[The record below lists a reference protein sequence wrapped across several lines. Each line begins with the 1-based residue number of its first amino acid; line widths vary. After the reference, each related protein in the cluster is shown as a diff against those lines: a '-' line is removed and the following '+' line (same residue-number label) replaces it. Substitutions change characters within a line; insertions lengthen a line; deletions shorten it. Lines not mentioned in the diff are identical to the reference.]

1 MIDDD
6 VDRPRRSLPSHH
18 HHHRPSVTPDDNAVT
33 DDPGGGSADIWSGS
47 NGRKVD
53 TAVLATSSSMAGTPR
68 FRGGSRGGGGLG
80 GVSERLLQNH
90 RQNRQQSQADRIF
103 GSQEEYGAIHLGRLQ
118 ASAIRCDRVDRVS
131 LVLFPLMFFVVNV
144 MYWSYYLLF
153 HDIIAELW

>member
-1 MIDDD
+1 
-6 VDRPRRSLPSHH
+6 
-18 HHHRPSVTPDDNAVT
+18 
-33 DDPGGGSADIWSGS
+33 
-47 NGRKVD
+47 
-53 TAVLATSSSMAGTPR
+53 MAGTPR

-80 GVSERLLQNH
+80 GGLGGVSDRLRLLPQG
-90 RQNRQQSQADRIF
+90 RQQNQADRIF

-153 HDIIAELW
+153 NDIIAELW